1 MAISN
6 NPLRQYFRRPAIYLK
21 LPSGGLG
28 YPAGTINIP
37 DTGDLPVYPM
47 TAIDEI
53 TARTPDALFNGTA
66 MAELIKSCIPDIKDP
81 WVVNSNDFDAI
92 LVAIKAAANGNSM
105 DITSICPSCTEVAD
119 YGVNLAG
126 LLSTMQAGDYNT
138 PLQINDLEIT
148 FRPLTYKEM
157 NQAALGQ
164 FEAQRIFDQLENE
177 PDVEAR
183 NKKTQD
189 AVKHITELTMKI
201 LSQAIGKI
209 KTPTAVVTEYEYLL
223 DFLVHCDKNM
233 YIAIRDYNAK
243 LRESTQIKPLKLK
256 CIHCQHEYDQT
267 FTLNTSDFF
276 A

>member
-21 LPSGGLG
+21 LPSGGAG
-28 YPAGTINIP
+28 YKPGVIDLP
-37 DTGDLPVYPM
+37 ETGDLPVYPM

-81 WVVNSNDFDAI
+81 WAVSSTDFDAI
-92 LVAIKAAANGNSM
+92 LVAIKAATNGNSM
-105 DITSICPSCTEVAD
+105 DITTICPECKEVAD
-119 YGVNLAG
+119 YGVNLVG
-126 LLSTMQAGDYNT
+126 LLSGMKAADYNKV
-138 PLQINDLEIT
+138 LQINELEIK
-148 FRPLTYKEM
+148 FRPLTYREM

-164 FEAQRIFDQLENE
+164 FDAQRIFESLESE
-177 PDVEAR
+177 EDMDAR
-183 NKKTQD
+183 NRKTQE
-189 AVKHITELTMKI
+189 AVRNITELTMKI
-201 LSQAIGKI
+201 LSQTIEFI
-209 KTPTAVVTEYEYLL
+209 KTPNSVVSEYEYLL
-223 DFLVHCDKNM
+223 DFLTNCDKNM
-233 YIAIRDYNAK
+233 YVSIRDYNAQ

-256 CIHCQHEYDQT
+256 CIHCQHDYEQI

>member
-28 YPAGTINIP
+28 YPAGTITIP
-37 DTGDLPVYPM
+37 ESGDLPVYPM

-81 WVVNSNDFDAI
+81 WAVNSNDFDAI
-92 LVAIKAAANGNSM
+92 LVAIKAAANGNGM
-105 DITSICPSCTEVAD
+105 DITSICPSCKEVAD
-119 YGVNLAG
+119 YAVNLAG
-126 LLSTMQAGDYNT
+126 LLSTMQAGDYTT
-138 PLQINDLEIT
+138 PLLINDLEIT

-164 FEAQRIFDQLENE
+164 FEAQRIFDQLESIE
-177 PDVEAR
+177 DQDVR
-183 NKKTQD
+183 NSKTQE
-189 AVKHITELTMKI
+189 AVKNITELTMKLLAQTI
-201 LSQAIGKI
+201 QSV
-209 KTPTAVVTEYEYLL
+209 KTPGAVVTEYDYLL
-223 DFLVHCDKNM
+223 DFLINCDKNM
-233 YIAIRDYNAK
+233 YVAIRDYNAN

-256 CIHCQHEYDQT
+256 CIHCQHDYEQS

-276 A
+276 V

>member
-28 YPAGTINIP
+28 YPAGAINIP

-177 PDVEAR
+177 PDVEER

-201 LSQAIGKI
+201 LSQAIEKI